1 MESEYSNEVFNHEK
15 DQAKASRNEVAL
27 VACVLCLVAGG
38 VAWHGMMYVA
48 LLILG
53 VTVIVASVAGF
64 FHFVYSAPTAA
75 SNIKRREYY
84 MYVHPAAITA
94 FSFLLI
100 YMDSLAVSMQIR
112 NLYMVVPPDALTREV
127 GSMSN
132 SNSILPFIVGAISH
146 LILAVVAF
154 GHGELGGIQWI
165 ATLIIA
171 DISLLNLARA
181 KLKATQ
187 DNLLSNARTHADV
200 ARVISSLCD
209 AAVSVDSQWRVLNS
223 VELARFAAL
232 LGRNEKTMPGRCLSE
247 FVHWE
252 DCERMSAHIDEVTHA
267 SSQEG
272 EGSSKERRA
281 TASLAIRLADLYAI
295 PVSVNIF
302 YVCHR
307 SPNKPAMYHVGICE
321 AWKPKE
327 GNNSKVSRHCSRS
340 EKAMPPET
348 GFLMPLES
356 DSPGRSKSP
365 ATQRRQRCDSPRP
378 VHQKSDSE
386 SLRPTLVLRSS
397 GKRL

>member
-1 MESEYSNEVFNHEK
+1 MESESSNDVFNHGK
-15 DQAKASRNEVAL
+15 HQAKASRNEVAL

-48 LLILG
+48 LLMLG

-75 SNIKRREYY
+75 SIIERYDY
-84 MYVHPAAITA
+84 SMYVHPVAITA

-100 YMDSLAVSMQIR
+100 YMDSLAVSMHIRIFVR
-112 NLYMVVPPDALTREV
+112 NLYMVVPPVALTREV

-171 DISLLNLARA
+171 DILLLNLAHA

-232 LGRNEKTMPGRCLSE
+232 LRRNEKTMPGRCLSE

-252 DCERMSAHIDEVTHA
+252 DCERMSAHIDEVTHS

-272 EGSSKERRA
+272 EGSSTECRA
-281 TASLAIRLADLYAI
+281 TASLAIRLADLYAN

-340 EKAMPPET
+340 EKAMPPRQ
-348 GFLMPLES
+348 GFL
-356 DSPGRSKSP
+356 
-365 ATQRRQRCDSPRP
+365 C
-378 VHQKSDSE
+378 H
-386 SLRPTLVLRSS
+386 
-397 GKRL
+397 